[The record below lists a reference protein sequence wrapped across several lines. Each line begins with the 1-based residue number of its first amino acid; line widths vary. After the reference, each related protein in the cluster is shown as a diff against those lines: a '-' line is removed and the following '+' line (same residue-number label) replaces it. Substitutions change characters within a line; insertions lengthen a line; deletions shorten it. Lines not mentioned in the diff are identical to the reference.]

1 MINIITAIGNENL
14 NIKLKKEKEIN
25 IMLNDIQYKE
35 GILEALENNSY
46 IDFVIISSILP
57 GEISIQE
64 LIKKII
70 CFNLEIKI
78 IIFIEQDEKNL
89 ETELQQL
96 GVYKVLYDNQLK
108 VNELIEIL
116 LQPKNDNEELKTEIN
131 KLKNII
137 LEKEKNNIL
146 QERSKLK
153 INYLLQFIP
162 KKIVNKNSIN
172 PKTICITGPANVG
185 KSMITI
191 NLAKT
196 FCFLKNKIAILDF
209 DIFYNSIQTILG
221 LKNTSFSSENYFLK
235 SKIKINK
242 KMDLFIFK
250 MQKENN
256 LIKNNYSKFTEE
268 IKLSIKKEINN
279 LQQYY
284 DLILIDTNYQNL
296 FKITNNIIL
305 FSDFTIFI
313 SDTNLLEIT
322 KSIHLLDSY
331 INSYQIPKNKFNI
344 VFNKYNK
351 NSIEINILK
360 NIFSEFDVIGKLNY
374 NEIYNTL
381 INKNRKNT
389 FQNKKLRK
397 EYLEII
403 KKMDKKERRNE
414 NGIRKK

>member
-14 NIKLKKEKEIN
+14 NLQLKKEKEIN
-25 IMLNDIQYKE
+25 VILNDIQYKE

-284 DLILIDTNYQNL
+284 DLILIDTNSQNL

>member
-1 MINIITAIGNENL
+1 
-14 NIKLKKEKEIN
+14 
-25 IMLNDIQYKE
+25 
-35 GILEALENNSY
+35 
-46 IDFVIISSILP
+46 
-57 GEISIQE
+57 
-64 LIKKII
+64 
-70 CFNLEIKI
+70 
-78 IIFIEQDEKNL
+78 
-89 ETELQQL
+89 
-96 GVYKVLYDNQLK
+96 
-108 VNELIEIL
+108 
-116 LQPKNDNEELKTEIN
+116 
-131 KLKNII
+131 
-137 LEKEKNNIL
+137 
-146 QERSKLK
+146 
-153 INYLLQFIP
+153 
-162 KKIVNKNSIN
+162 
-172 PKTICITGPANVG
+172 
-185 KSMITI
+185 MITI